1 MLHLNNEL
9 DLIFIFIISR
19 FNSGLWN
26 HSGIALLSNVTKG
39 TASIN
44 VTRGTDCS
52 FIVGFSFDV
61 FCAIGSDSD
70 IVLNKALL
78 FTFWMRQCVFAVC
91 VLTFA
96 SDIMGGALKEAC
108 ISFGSNLRGA
118 WVSFGSHLR
127 GAVTRILFA
136 AGAWDCADPGPWLH
150 IIEAELSEAIFS
162 GILSRSL

>member
-44 VTRGTDCS
+44 VTRDTDCS
-52 FIVGFSFDV
+52 FIVGFSFNVEIGLGIDSV
-61 FCAIGSDSD
+61 LIGSDSD

-91 VLTFA
+91 VLTFG

-136 AGAWDCADPGPWLH
+136 AGV
-150 IIEAELSEAIFS
+150 
-162 GILSRSL
+162 